1 MSCIFH
7 GKPPLIAVELH
18 AVRYRAI
25 EFVLLINFIYFLIGD
40 GEGVNNNGDVDDVYT
55 LEFSENELNANNSD
69 KINNDDHDATSSPRF
84 EMVNKVEVSHGLS
97 VTTRQVTNTCFQQIV
112 PSQTVI
118 VYINPTGTV
127 NCGHEKKLTEEVHVV
142 KQINPRIDS
151 FVSKILG
158 PWRRF
163 AYLLV
168 SFISSY

>member
-1 MSCIFH
+1 MS
-7 GKPPLIAVELH
+7 PLLYYSVPSSRYKAVE
-18 AVRYRAI
+18 
-25 EFVLLINFIYFLIGD
+25 FFLLIILYFCLIGD

-69 KINNDDHDATSSPRF
+69 KTNNHDHDATSSPRF
-84 EMVNKVEVSHGLS
+84 EMVNRVEVSHGLF

-127 NCGHEKKLTEEVHVV
+127 NCGHEMKPMDQKVHVA
-142 KQINPRIDS
+142 KQINPRTDS
-151 FVSKILG
+151 FVSKMLG

-168 SFISSY
+168 SFICSY